1 MFIDGRQDRSNPITT
16 IVEVNLS
23 GETLEGRLYISS
35 IFACIETFYWLI
47 QLIINTHMCS
57 F

>member
-23 GETLEGRLYISS
+23 GETLEGRLSNFSERS
-35 IFACIETFYWLI
+35 ILTPIERVYRGCELC
-47 QLIINTHMCS
+47 Q
-57 F
+57 